1 MKQTLKYILEK
12 LIQMRKFAEEKHSIT
27 IALSSGVIVF
37 SSYFISSQRPEII
50 FTGASSIVFAL
61 ISVLYSF
68 LALTA
73 RRVKVKD
80 DTGIKKGNLIDY
92 KSVSKFGTDNYL
104 ECIKNFYNF
113 PKTYKFDQFDKDLA
127 IQIISTAIVVK
138 AKFSYFNSALI
149 FLAISVI
156 CGVASICIFA
166 GF

>member
-50 FTGASSIVFAL
+50 FVGAISIVLAL

-68 LALTA
+68 LALLPK
-73 RRVKVKD
+73 RVRVRHTTD
-80 DTGIKKGNLIDY
+80 IIEGDLIDY
-92 KSVSKFGTDNYL
+92 LSISRFGIDNYL
-104 ECIKNFYNF
+104 TALKKLYNF
-113 PKTYKFDQFDKDLA
+113 PKNYKFDSFDKDLA
-127 IQIISTAIVVK
+127 MQIISTAKVIK
-138 AKFSYFNSALI
+138 AKFSYFKMAI
-149 FLAISVI
+149 VFLALSIV
-156 CGVASICIFA
+156 CGVISICLLA